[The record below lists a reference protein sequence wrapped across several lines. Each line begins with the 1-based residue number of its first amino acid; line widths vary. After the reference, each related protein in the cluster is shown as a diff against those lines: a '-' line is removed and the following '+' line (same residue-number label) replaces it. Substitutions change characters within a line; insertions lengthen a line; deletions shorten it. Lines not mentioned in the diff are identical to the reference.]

1 MKTIFCGEING
12 KKFDNVQDYNAEM
25 NRLLVLG
32 EAIDA
37 HSHTETA
44 KTEPKTKG
52 MYPGFE
58 HCVDADHL
66 DDLFVPE
73 GLKFSREVFDKKIEK
88 AFDETIE
95 PNIAIMDEK
104 AAKDY
109 VANVEKILAHLFNI
123 SADYDSNMGKLK
135 NELTRLDQELDR
147 VGKEIDELS
156 DKKDIVDITGGLYTS
171 IRDALADRLGTINA
185 AKKAECRC
193 CEDKKSGCC
202 KEQDCKEQDCKEQ
215 DCKCE
220 DKKSGCCKEQDCKEA
235 ETMDNLLEKLYKTIF
250 G

>member
-58 HCVDADHL
+58 HCADADHL

-73 GLKFSREVFDKKIEK
+73 GLKFSREVFGKKIEK

-123 SADYDSNMGKLK
+123 SADYDSRMGKLK
-135 NELTRLDQELDR
+135 SELTRLDQELDH
-147 VGKEIDELS
+147 VGKDIDELS

-185 AKKAECRC
+185 AKKAECSC
-193 CEDKKSGCC
+193 CEDKKTGC
-202 KEQDCKEQDCKEQ
+202 CKEQDCKEQ

-220 DKKSGCCKEQDCKEA
+220 DKKTGCCKEQDCKEA